1 MNNIKRNPRCIYNYE
16 IPPQKL
22 PQVDMYGNKMRTVR
36 YSNPINIGLFAGT
49 NSKNVDSAMQ
59 LAQKLIG
66 SVNLPIQEQEVE
78 SMTQQEMAEISRE
91 QIEKEIKET
100 PKVKSRSEKR
110 LEELRQREKELESML
125 EAGLSQEELTK
136 IYRQLDTTR
145 RSIEIVELNKE
156 KKDLLQ
162 SIEDIPTES
171 LKVGGLDEIY
181 KRISEIDNRLREIP
195 EEPPQEPK
203 P

>member
-1 MNNIKRNPRCIYNYE
+1 MNKIKNPRCIYNYE

-22 PQVDMYGNKMRTVR
+22 PQVDMYGNKSRTVR
-36 YSNPINIGLFAGT
+36 FSNPINIGLFAGT
-49 NSKNVDSAMQ
+49 NSKNIDSAMM

-66 SVNLPIQEQEVE
+66 SVNLPIQEQQVE
-78 SMTQQEMAEISRE
+78 SMTAEEMAEVSRE
-91 QIEKEIKET
+91 QIEREIKET
-100 PKVKSRSEKR
+100 PKEKSRSEKR

-145 RSIEIVELNKE
+145 GIIEIVELNRE
-156 KKDLLQ
+156 KKELIQ
-162 SIEDIPTES
+162 NITEIPAES
-171 LKVGGLDEIY
+171 FRERSKEITQRIDEI
-181 KRISEIDNRLREIP
+181 DARLKELPQEPP
-195 EEPPQEPK
+195 EEPK